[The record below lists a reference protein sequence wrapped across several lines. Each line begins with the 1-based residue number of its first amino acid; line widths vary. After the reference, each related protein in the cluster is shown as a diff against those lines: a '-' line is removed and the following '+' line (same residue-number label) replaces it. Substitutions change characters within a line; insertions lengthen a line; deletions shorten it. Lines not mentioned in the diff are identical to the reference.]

1 MSQPIFVGQKGHAFA
16 VGVPVAM
23 VVTTF
28 AYGIQR
34 TMATLHRRGVRTT
47 AATLTRRLRARLA
60 LIAPRPLRSER
71 LSLRPVT
78 RPLSAQ
84 QVAQVFAWSNDAE
97 VLRWSGGAPADI
109 TLAEFRV
116 QLEAKRREPQIEQRI
131 FYLELPDGALIGR
144 VGLFAIDW
152 SRREGELGI
161 LVGREHWGQG
171 YGRDAI
177 LLLLRHAFTN
187 LSLQRVYLSTATD
200 NVRAQ
205 RAFAACGFHI
215 TGPGQRYLPATGTWI
230 EDGVGME
237 IMRPSDR
244 HENKESVCE
253 NEA

>member
-1 MSQPIFVGQKGHAFA
+1 MSQPIFVGQTVQAFT

-28 AYGIQR
+28 AYGFQR
-34 TMATLHRRGVRTT
+34 TMDTLHRRGVRAA
-47 AATLTRRLRARLA
+47 AATLARRLRARLDRV
-60 LIAPRPLRSER
+60 APRPVRGER
-71 LSLRPVT
+71 LSLRPVIC
-78 RPLSAQ
+78 PLSAQ
-84 QVAQVFAWSNDAE
+84 QVAQVFVWSNDAE
-97 VLRWSGGAPADI
+97 VLSWSGGAPADI
-109 TLAEFRV
+109 SLDEFGA
-116 QLEAKRREPQIEQRI
+116 QLEAQRREPQIDQRI

-161 LVGREHWGQG
+161 LIGRDHWGKG
-171 YGRDAI
+171 YGRDAV
-177 LLLLRHAFTN
+177 LLLLRHAFST

-205 RAFAACGFHI
+205 RAFAACGFQI
-215 TGPGQRYLPATGTWI
+215 TGPGRRYLPATGTWI

-244 HENKESVCE
+244 HEDKE
-253 NEA
+253 